1 MRLGRADTLGSF
13 SGPLY
18 EQQLSTPTVG
28 AGFDRKSSKG
38 AAVHPSVQPGPRG
51 VHRNQLHRFKGIHN
65 NLEHHRFKFIGKGG
79 DRHD

>member
-13 SGPLY
+13 SGPRF

-51 VHRNQLHRFKGIHN
+51 VHRNPSLLFKGSNN
-65 NLEHHRFKFIGKGG
+65 NLDHQRFKFIGKGG